1 MWKRCPPGSRKGKP
15 PSDHLCYNKEYPHEE
30 VPRPYKQLKTRKATP
45 NPKRCKKGTYKGVA
59 RRGQKPYA
67 CYHKDTNLEVTP
79 VYKSQDYVLNNPDYN
94 VFLDEHHVP
103 QVSPYVNPEVNEVS
117 PHLSPRVRP
126 NVNPYPNYTA
136 RKKQIKDEMKRIEQ
150 EVLTTKA
157 ALAKLR
163 EQLYHAIQSGN
174 EDSVKQLRAE
184 IALYKQNL
192 HQYNRRYEKIEK
204 KNGMPYKVG
213 GVLSL
218 KS

>member
-45 NPKRCKKGTYKGVA
+45 YPKRCKKGTYKGVA

-79 VYKSQDYVLNNPDYN
+79 VYKSQDYVLKNPDYN
-94 VFLDEHHVP
+94 VFLDEPLYENHVPDVSP
-103 QVSPYVNPEVNEVS
+103 QVSPYVNPQ
-117 PHLSPRVRP
+117 
-126 NVNPYPNYTA
+126 VNPYPKYTL

-150 EVLTTKA
+150 EVLSIKA
-157 ALAKLR
+157 ALANLR

-174 EDSVKQLRAE
+174 EDTVKRLRSE

-192 HQYNRRYEKIEK
+192 HQYNSRYEKLEK
-204 KNGMPYKVG
+204 KNVMPYKVG